1 MLKTIE
7 PQGQVCSGPSVLRSE
22 PKTSG
27 SLGLLKNCRVGR
39 RNRTVCISE
48 GAMRPFC

>member
-1 MLKTIE
+1 MLKTTE

-27 SLGLLKNCRVGR
+27 NFCLLKIGRVGR
-39 RNRTVCISE
+39 RKRT
-48 GAMRPFC
+48 A